1 MNDNWFI
8 EEKDLLAANN
18 NNIKINYNV
27 DKTDLEGFKT
37 TITKN
42 NENSYTITNSK
53 KSNDISTNLEIASE
67 ASDTGYKGLSDSL
80 IYKCILS
87 LVGMIILFILKLR
100 KIK

>member
-1 MNDNWFI
+1 MFI
-8 EEKDLLAANN
+8 EEKDLLATNDDN
-18 NNIKINYNV
+18 TKINYNV
-27 DKTDLEGFKT
+27 DKVDLEGFKT

-53 KSNDISTNLEIASE
+53 KSNDISTNLEVPSE
-67 ASDTGYKGLSDSL
+67 APDTGYKGLSDSL
-80 IYKCILS
+80 IYISILS